1 MPTSRQLRKLRQRRG
16 NGRAVAMTAAANG
29 TMGEARDAVRRVA
42 GTDDGT
48 ALEALKRELMERTG
62 TLEAL
67 RTIGDEVAREL
78 DLSRLLNLIVHRAVT
93 LIGASSGMLRLWDEA
108 SQLLVPAG
116 MVSLAASR
124 ATVSLALGEGVAGT
138 VAQTRTGAIINDFRR
153 SAFATPRLLECTSH
167 TAVVAEP
174 LLYRDRLVGV
184 ISVNRG
190 AEAPPFVEKDRQ
202 TLAAF
207 GTQAAIAIENARL
220 HERLEAR
227 VGRQQT
233 IIRLT
238 QLMSSSL
245 DLDAVLGEI
254 ARAAGAIAGAMDV
267 TLWLADEANRTI
279 EMRTTANGRLD
290 DYPEKVMRYGKGG
303 VGWVAEH
310 RQILN
315 APDRFADSR
324 FGAQAWARRHG
335 LRSFLGLPV
344 IRDDALVGV
353 LALNGVQPFRLG
365 DEDRELLESF
375 AAQAAVVVR
384 NASLFEAMARAR
396 DAAES
401 GTRAKSEFL
410 ANMSHEIRTPMNGI
424 IGMVELALET
434 DLTAEQRDY
443 LDTVKSSAD
452 ALLGVIND
460 ILDFSKI
467 EAGRLELEAIDF
479 SLNETLRRLLKSLA
493 VRASQKGLELACF
506 LLPDVPDRLVGDPGR
521 LRQVLMNLLGNA
533 IKFTEHGEVVLHV
546 EPAMHDGESV
556 SLHFAV
562 SDTGIGIP
570 PEQQGRIFDSFSQA
584 DSSTT
589 RRYGGSGL
597 GLTIAARLVELMGGT
612 VWVESAVGQGS
623 TFHFTARFRLWTGQ
637 ACAAA
642 GRPHGALHGLRVL
655 VVDDNATN
663 RRILKEVLDGWK
675 MRPTVVDGGEAA
687 LAALREA
694 TRTGTPYGLMVLDSH
709 MPGMDGLTM
718 IERMRGEPGLEHPT
732 VILLSSGDQRDSARC
747 AALGVSHHATKPVTQ
762 SELLDLIMKALGV
775 ARMEPEETLITRQ
788 SVREPRRRLRILLAE
803 DNPVN
808 QKLAIRMLEKWGHLV
823 TLAED
828 GRKAVALVNEAGLE
842 GFDLVL
848 MDVQMPLMNGFE
860 ATAALRQ
867 AEQHTGRHLQIIAM
881 TAHAMKGDHE
891 RCLAA
896 GMDGYISKP
905 IDAAQLFDLIEGA
918 DSQAATP
925 PPTPAPRSQA
935 DLVWDHAAALARVG
949 GDDGLLRET
958 TELLL
963 AELPRL
969 LGTVHSAVGQADAGG
984 LERAAHKLKGS
995 ISIFE
1000 ARSAVAAA
1008 RRLEELGRA
1017 GDLTAA
1023 GAAVQTLDR
1032 EIGRLL
1038 PELTAFC
1045 ANGSKAS

>member
-1 MPTSRQLRKLRQRRG
+1 VTESTPCGARPDD
-16 NGRAVAMTAAANG
+16 RASLA
-29 TMGEARDAVRRVA
+29 
-42 GTDDGT
+42 
-48 ALEALKRELMERTG
+48 ALKRALAKRSS

-67 RTIGDEVAREL
+67 RAIGEEVAREP
-78 DLSRLLNLIVHRAVT
+78 DLSRLLNLIVRCAVT
-93 LIGASSGMLRLWDEA
+93 LIGASSAMLRLWDEA

-116 MVSLAASR
+116 MVSPPASC

-138 VAQTRTGAIINDFRR
+138 VAQTRTGAIVNDFRR
-153 SAFATPRLLECTSH
+153 SPLATPRLLACTSH

-184 ISVNRG
+184 VSLNRDAG
-190 AEAPPFVEKDRQ
+190 AAPFTEEDRR
-202 TLAAF
+202 TLATF

-227 VGRQQT
+227 VRRQQT
-233 IIRLT
+233 VHRLT

-245 DLDAVLGEI
+245 ELDTVLKELAQAAGEI
-254 ARAAGAIAGAMDV
+254 VGATDV
-267 TLWLADEANRTI
+267 AFWLADEASRTI
-279 EMRTTANGRLD
+279 AMRTTANGRLD
-290 DYPEKVMRYGKGG
+290 DYPEKVLRYGRGG

-315 APDRFADSR
+315 VPDRFADRR

-335 LRSFLGLPV
+335 LRSFLGVPV
-344 IRDDALVGV
+344 IRDDSLLGV
-353 LALNGVQPFRLG
+353 LALNGDRPFRLDG
-365 DEDRELLESF
+365 EDREVLESF
-375 AAQAAVVVR
+375 ATQAAVVVR

-443 LDTVKSSAD
+443 LETVKSSAD

-467 EAGRLELEAIDF
+467 EAGRLELESIEF
-479 SLNETLRRLLKSLA
+479 SLNETLRRLLKVLA

-521 LRQVLMNLLGNA
+521 LRQILMNLLGNA
-533 IKFTEHGEVVLHV
+533 IKFTERGEVVLHV
-546 EPAMHDGESV
+546 EPAKHDGENA

-570 PEQQGRIFDSFSQA
+570 PEQQDRIFKSFAQA

-597 GLTIAARLVELMGGT
+597 GLTIAARLAELMGGT
-612 VWVESAVGQGS
+612 VWVESAVGRGS
-623 TFHFTARFRLWTGQ
+623 TFHFTARFGVWGGQ
-637 ACAAA
+637 TSAAVA
-642 GRPHGALHGLRVL
+642 KSHGALRDLRVL

-663 RRILKEVLDGWK
+663 RRILKEVFAGWQ
-675 MRPTVVDGGEAA
+675 MQATVVDGGEAA

-694 TRTGTPYGLMVLDSH
+694 TLDNTPYALMVLDSH
-709 MPGMDGLTM
+709 MPGMDGLTLV
-718 IERMRGEPGLEHPT
+718 ERMRSEPGLGKPI

-747 AALGVSHHATKPVTQ
+747 AALGIRHFAAKPVTQ
-762 SELLDLIMKALGV
+762 NELLEMILKALGV
-775 ARMEPEETLITRQ
+775 AGTEPEDAFITPQ
-788 SVREPRRRLRILLAE
+788 KIREPRRRLRILLAE

-808 QKLAIRMLEKWGHLV
+808 QKLAIRMLEKWGHAV

-828 GRKAVALVNEAGLE
+828 GRRAVDLVSAAGPD

-848 MDVQMPLMNGFE
+848 MDIQMPILNGFE
-860 ATAALRQ
+860 ATIALRQ
-867 AEQHTGRHLQIIAM
+867 AEQRTGKRLRIVAM
-881 TAHAMKGDHE
+881 TAHAMKGDHA

-905 IDAAQLFDLIEGA
+905 IDAAQLFDIVEGA
-918 DSQAATP
+918 DAQTATP
-925 PPTPAPRSQA
+925 PPAPPSPADP
-935 DLVWDHAAALARVG
+935 VWDVAAALAHVG
-949 GDDGLLRET
+949 GDRALLCEM
-958 TELLL
+958 TELFL
-963 AELPRL
+963 AEVPRL
-969 LGTVHSAVGQADAGG
+969 LGAVRSAVGEADAGSV
-984 LERAAHKLKGS
+984 ERAAHKLKGS
-995 ISIFE
+995 LSIFA
-1000 ARSAVAAA
+1000 ARGALTAA

-1017 GDLTAA
+1017 GDLTDA
-1023 GAAVQTLDR
+1023 GAAVQALDR
-1032 EIGRLL
+1032 ETERLL
-1038 PELTAFC
+1038 SEMTAFRT
-1045 ANGSKAS
+1045 NGSMAS